1 MMSQPL
7 SMARRGYGLLSIGLV
22 TLALLAGS
30 SAGALAADNTSS
42 TDKPAVA
49 DLPEAL
55 QQSVKSGQ
63 LEVVRSFK
71 TDVPGLTGY
80 VLSRS
85 GQHQI
90 VYSENGYLIIGRI
103 VSPDGENLSA
113 AYADQYVPKP
123 DLAKI
128 AQQLEA
134 TGHLVQQGPDSAPKI
149 YVFADPN
156 CIYCHKFSDQAAP
169 LVKNDKLQLQWA
181 MVGFLKDTSA
191 GRAAAILSADEPAK
205 AFAKNEAGFDEA
217 SESGG
222 IKPIEDIDADIQNVL
237 DAHAK
242 QMAAA
247 GGSGTPTLVYKDAQ
261 GKWQSKVGAPGRDWL
276 NSFIES
282 AQK

>member
-113 AYADQYVPKP
+113 AYTDKYVPKP

-134 TGHLVQQGPDSAPKI
+134 TGHLVQQGPDKAPKI

-191 GRAAAILSADEPAK
+191 GRAAAILTADDPAPLI
-205 AFAKNEAGFDEA
+205 ATGRWQRRLRGWAGR
-217 SESGG
+217 SRGPSP
-222 IKPIEDIDADIQNVL
+222 K
-237 DAHAK
+237 K
-242 QMAAA
+242 
-247 GGSGTPTLVYKDAQ
+247 K
-261 GKWQSKVGAPGRDWL
+261 
-276 NSFIES
+276 
-282 AQK
+282 